1 MKILPI
7 QNNNYQ
13 SQNISSK
20 GYVSNEI
27 KHTLR
32 NYAPQYNDV
41 LNKKKKK
48 KDKYPL
54 RIKTFEGYKKDAA
67 QYAENLIK
75 NLETIMSRFGKS
87 CVLNWYSSKINP
99 AVKRFVIESKDS
111 NYKHICGDVTIKNMD
126 YGDDFTAIDNFSR
139 SNLAKI
145 NPYETNLKFMQ
156 MYAPKSI
163 TDADN
168 FSAEKDI
175 WFISEE
181 LIPAKPSYKN
191 EGDMSWEDIKK
202 YTQDLQ
208 KENDEFKKDFCC
220 TIG

>member
-32 NYAPQYNDV
+32 NYAQKYDDG
-41 LNKKKKK
+41 LNLMYMK

-54 RIKTFEGYKKDAA
+54 RIKMFEGYKKDAA

-75 NLETIMSRFGKS
+75 NLRTIMSMFGKS
-87 CVLNWYSSKINP
+87 CVLNWYSSETIPN
-99 AVKRFVIESKDS
+99 VKRFVIESKDS
-111 NYKHICGDVTIKNMD
+111 NYKHICGDVTIKDLD

-139 SNLAKI
+139 SKLAKI

-175 WFISEE
+175 WFISDK
-181 LIPAKPSYKN
+181 LIQAKPSYKN
-191 EGDMSWEDIKK
+191 GDNMSWEDIKK